1 MARFG
6 WIPVFSIALVLVHPT
21 PARAQESVRD
31 VLSFLLTN
39 RSIPTDDFVRD
50 EEAAAA
56 TRDSVADFLLI
67 ELATFPVSTSAGAF
81 TYRLNPSLGVIERSS
96 DSFGPFVTDRSLTV
110 GRNQSSLTV
119 SYQAAAFDT
128 IDGRSLRDGTLVAT
142 ASTLRGAAEPF
153 DVETV
158 TLRIRTDTVALAFNH
173 GATDQLDLTAVLPVV
188 RLSLSGQRLDT
199 YRGAE
204 LLQALGSASASG
216 IGDVLLRAKYNVFR
230 SGGSGVSAGGEVRLP
245 TGDRDNLLGSGEL
258 VVKPRVIGSFE
269 ANQVGVHGEVGY
281 GVGGLS
287 RELTFG
293 AAVTAAARP
302 NLTLIGEFTGRRFA
316 SLGRLEQMTEP
327 HPRLSGVDTIRLT
340 GVDQALWRV
349 VAVAGVKW
357 NVAGTWLVSGHVSR
371 PLTSAGLNAGWVP
384 TITLDY
390 SFAR

>member
-6 WIPVFSIALVLVHPT
+6 WIAVFSIALVPCHFT
-21 PARAQESVRD
+21 PAHAQESVRD

-50 EEAAAA
+50 EDAAVA
-56 TRDSVADFLLI
+56 TRDSIADFLLM

-81 TYRLNPSLGVIERSS
+81 TYRLNPSLGVVERSS

-110 GRNQSSLTV
+110 GRHQSSLTL
-119 SYQAAAFDT
+119 SYQAATFDT

-142 ASTLRGAAEPF
+142 ASTLRGATEPF

-158 TLRIRTDTVALAFNH
+158 TLRIRTDTVTFALNY
-173 GATDQLDLTAVLPVV
+173 GATDRLDVTAVLPVV

-199 YRGAE
+199 YRGSE
-204 LLQALGSASASG
+204 LLQALGSATASG
-216 IGDVLLRAKYNVFR
+216 IGDVVLRAKYNVFR

-245 TGDRDNLLGSGEL
+245 TGDPDNLLGSGEL
-258 VVKPRVIGSFE
+258 GVKPRVIGSFE
-269 ANQVGVHGEVGY
+269 GNQLGVHGEVGY
-281 GVGGLS
+281 AVGGLS
-287 RELTFG
+287 RELTFA

-302 NLTLIGEFTGRRFA
+302 NLTLVGEFTGRRFA
-316 SLGRLEQMTEP
+316 SVGRLEQMTEP
-327 HPRLSGVDTIRLT
+327 HPRLSGVDTIRLI
-340 GVDQALWRV
+340 GVDQALSRV

-357 NVAGTWLVSGHVSR
+357 NVAGTWLVTGYVSR

-384 TITLDY
+384 TVTLDY
-390 SFAR
+390 SFGR